1 MQTRPAVLTF
11 SDSKD
16 SEVINA
22 AEAAS
27 EDSVLQSCSC
37 GSSYSWVPT
46 QGATGDGTPPAS
58 QHARTKLSPS
68 GAPALQLPGLSLSP
82 SYAGEAHMVKRLSPE
97 ARSVN
102 KPREYRW
109 EAGQAGSTS

>member
-1 MQTRPAVLTF
+1 MQTRPVVLTF

-16 SEVINA
+16 NEVINA

-58 QHARTKLSPS
+58 QHAEDQTLSFGGTS
-68 GAPALQLPGLSLSP
+68 TSAPRAVTEPVICRGGP
-82 SYAGEAHMVKRLSPE
+82 Y
-97 ARSVN
+97 
-102 KPREYRW
+102 
-109 EAGQAGSTS
+109 GQAVVARGTERK